1 MKFYLTLFICSIIDG
16 RCVIPIN
23 DPYKYPK
30 IYDTH
35 YECVRAGLS
44 DSYEILY
51 AEKFF
56 DQNGINEYRLYPKFG
71 CDEVPTVSKDT

>member
-16 RCVIPIN
+16 NCVIPIN

-30 IYDTH
+30 IFDSH
-35 YECVRAGLS
+35 YECVRAGLTE
-44 DSYEILY
+44 SYEILY

-56 DQNGINEYRLYPKFG
+56 DQKGINEYRIYPKFG
-71 CDEVPTVSKDT
+71 CDEVPIVGSNT

>member
-1 MKFYLTLFICSIIDG
+1 MY
-16 RCVIPIN
+16 N
-23 DPYKYPK
+23 
-30 IYDTH
+30 
-35 YECVRAGLS
+35 
-44 DSYEILY
+44 SYEILY

>member
-16 RCVIPIN
+16 KCVIPTN
-23 DPYKYPK
+23 KPYIYPK

-35 YECVRAGLS
+35 YECVRAGLTE
-44 DSYEILY
+44 SYEILY

-56 DQNGINEYRLYPKFG
+56 DEKNINEYKLYPKFG
-71 CDEVPTVSKDT
+71 CEEIPTVGKDT